1 MHLMKLLSTLPR
13 SFGYIMHKQE
23 SNEIY
28 ELRVWSRRLW
38 PDCNRSERNEG
49 KGAENEARR
58 MGQTITELTVQLR
71 NVKLVL
77 QAMESH
83 WGVDAGG
90 GVAKGWQVVIRWARE
105 QSCRLMLVERTS
117 YEGPSRSCC
126 GKRLEENRRKWC
138 SPNFVRN
145 VSCS

>member
-1 MHLMKLLSTLPR
+1 MHLMKLLSTRPR

-58 MGQTITELTVQLR
+58 MGQTITELTSAEERQARPAGHGESLR
-71 NVKLVL
+71 G
-77 QAMESH
+77 
-83 WGVDAGG
+83 WRRW

-105 QSCRLMLVERTS
+105 QSCRLMLAERTS